1 MARKASEAKVKQE
14 SPPEE
19 TCKRIAMKG
28 EGADPK
34 KISTMLGLLKYQ
46 ANKGKNPDRASE
58 CAEALTVYNAL
69 ADTQGKK
76 PQRAQEA
83 QPSKLKAPPKSQTNK
98 HQTKAQARAKA
109 QAQANAKAN
118 RSKTKLKQN

>member
-98 HQTKAQARAKA
+98 ST
-109 QAQANAKAN
+109 
-118 RSKTKLKQN
+118 SKSKSTSASKRKSQ